1 MHAVKVDSR
10 KIMAAGLVIV
20 AVFAAVAITVNL
32 FYLGQIQ
39 SLVRNTTTTSVME
52 LATARAHYLDEC
64 LTSDQNSVKS
74 LAHFIADVTPQEARD
89 QVKDFIS
96 THEAAAAWIRSKDG
110 TTWCSS
116 SETDLYDPALEDE
129 LFGPAM
135 AGETGSSE
143 MYLGHGGERRI
154 LFYAPIVDA
163 PVTAGPGTATT
174 PADPDDVLGA
184 VYVSYPADEL
194 QNSYGTAYSSAGATF
209 VVDSS
214 GTIVLDANH
223 GADEADA
230 GQPFGPHQRQRRLVP
245 DLLVARRHRLRYLR
259 QPRHDPRRR
268 RPVRLLHPHQ
278 RQERLVARDHPAAFG
293 GGIRR
298 HADRRHHQPD
308 GGRARR
314 GRGRGGGGH
323 GGPHGVP
330 APPRAPLRAVHP
342 KRVLGHRRQHRH
354 RHLHRRPQGAPH
366 RGRLREHPGHPRHSG
381 PRLLRPPNELS
392 PNEAYANVAAIVH
405 SGAGDKA
412 RTWEFEADNPAL
424 GRSQWLRMTARP
436 VMLAEREK
444 TIFSLTDVTADHEIR
459 ARLERA
465 ATAAED
471 ANRAKSSFLSSMSH
485 DIRTPMN
492 AILGFSTLI
501 DREADNPAHVRDYN
515 RKIATSGQ
523 HLLGLINDVLDMSKI
538 EAGKTTLAASAFAL
552 SGTVE
557 SVEAMM
563 RQQTD
568 AKNQVFT
575 VEVDKVEHDRLVGDE
590 GRLRQI
596 LMNLLSNAMKY
607 TPEGG
612 HILFRVDGSAKRH
625 GELQHLRIIVRDDGI
640 GMSKDYLATIFD
652 SFTREESSLT
662 NKVQGTGLGMAITKN
677 LIDLMGGTISVES
690 ELGTGST
697 FIVDLDFPP
706 AGDESDGT
714 EGDGGKRAGNAQ
726 RDHGNALAHKH
737 VLVAEDNALNAEVIT
752 AILNI
757 HDATCE
763 VAANGEEAVAKFG
776 MSAPG
781 TFDMIFMD
789 VQMPVMNGHDAA
801 RAIRAMDR
809 HDAGTIPII
818 AMTANAFAED
828 ERQALACGMNAHV
841 AKPIDVHALERVV
854 AELSQ

>member
-64 LTSDQNSVKS
+64 LASDQNSVKS

-110 TTWCSS
+110 STWCSS

-163 PVTAGPGTATT
+163 PVTAGPGTTAT
-174 PADPDDVLGA
+174 PADPGDVLGA

-214 GTIVLDANH
+214 GTIVLDANR
-223 GADEADA
+223 GADEAVQGSLSALINDNADSSQVSSLLA
-230 GQPFGPHQRQRRLVP
+230 GIASDTSGSLVMTL
-245 DLLVARRHRLRYLR
+245 D
-259 QPRHDPRRR
+259 
-268 RPVRLLHPHQ
+268 
-278 RQERLVARDHPAAFG
+278 G
-293 GGIRR
+293 
-298 HADRRHHQPD
+298 ADQFVFYTPI
-308 GGRARR
+308 
-314 GRGRGGGGH
+314 
-323 GGPHGVP
+323 
-330 APPRAPLRAVHP
+330 
-342 KRVLGHRRQHRH
+342 
-354 RHLHRRPQGAPH
+354 
-366 RGRLREHPGHPRHSG
+366 S
-381 PRLLRPPNELS
+381 
-392 PNEAYANVAAIVH
+392 
-405 SGAGDKA
+405 
-412 RTWEFEADNPAL
+412 
-424 GRSQWLRMTARP
+424 
-436 VMLAEREK
+436 
-444 TIFSLTDVTADHEIR
+444 
-459 ARLERA
+459 
-465 ATAAED
+465 
-471 ANRAKSSFLSSMSH
+471 AKSSFLSSMSH

-538 EAGKTTLAASAFAL
+538 EAGKTTLEASAFAL

-677 LIDLMGGTISVES
+677 LVDLTGGTISVES

-714 EGDGGKRAGNAQ
+714 EGDGGKRAGDASGA
-726 RDHGNALAHKH
+726 DGNALAHKH

-809 HDAGTIPII
+809 PDAGTIPII

-841 AKPIDVHALERVV
+841 AKPIDVHTLEHVV
-854 AELSQ
+854 AKLSQ

>member
-52 LATARAHYLDEC
+52 LATARARYLDEC

-74 LAHFIADVTPQEARD
+74 LAHFIADITPQEARD

-143 MYLGHGGERRI
+143 MYLGHAGERRI

-163 PVTAGPGTATT
+163 PATAGPGTTTT

-214 GTIVLDANH
+214 GTIVLDANR
-223 GADEADA
+223 GADEAVQGSLSALINDNADSAQVSSLLA
-230 GQPFGPHQRQRRLVP
+230 GIASDTSGSLVTTLDGADQFVFYTP
-245 DLLVARRHRLRYLR
+245 ISAKSGWSLVTILPLSVVESDGTQIVGITNQMVAVLAVAVAVAAAAMVALMVY
-259 QPRHDPRRR
+259 RRR
-268 RPVRLLHPHQ
+268 REHRYEQYVQSVYSAIGANIDTAIFIVDRK
-278 RQERLVARDHPAAFG
+278 ERLIEAVFENIQDILGIPARDFF
-293 GGIRR
+293 
-298 HADRRHHQPD
+298 
-308 GGRARR
+308 
-314 GRGRGGGGH
+314 
-323 GGPHGVP
+323 V
-330 APPRAPLRAVHP
+330 
-342 KRVLGHRRQHRH
+342 
-354 RHLHRRPQGAPH
+354 
-366 RGRLREHPGHPRHSG
+366 
-381 PRLLRPPNELS
+381 PNELS

-412 RTWEFEADNPAL
+412 RTWEF
-424 GRSQWLRMTARP
+424 
-436 VMLAEREK
+436 
-444 TIFSLTDVTADHEIR
+444 
-459 ARLERA
+459 
-465 ATAAED
+465 
-471 ANRAKSSFLSSMSH
+471 
-485 DIRTPMN
+485 
-492 AILGFSTLI
+492 
-501 DREADNPAHVRDYN
+501 EADNPAHVRDYN

-625 GELQHLRIIVRDDGI
+625 GKLQHLRIIVRDDGI

-677 LIDLMGGTISVES
+677 LVDLMGGTISVES

-706 AGDESDGT
+706 AGDESDGS
-714 EGDGGKRAGNAQ
+714 EGGDGKRAGDASGTG
-726 RDHGNALAHKH
+726 GNALAHKH

-789 VQMPVMNGHDAA
+789 VQMPVMNGHDTA

-809 HDAGTIPII
+809 PDAGTIPII

-854 AELSQ
+854 AELS